1 MILKKKSIP
10 VLPLCRWFQNSM
22 KLDIYIKKIKLGVF
36 YLFIAFC
43 LVAVWEIYIPRS
55 RVSNYTIKY
64 VAQNGAG
71 DEDIARDLEKL
82 GIIKSNYFF
91 RFFVVSSFQHG
102 KLLAGKYL
110 LSPNMSVYQIVK
122 KMVLGD
128 VIKQKITILPGWDL
142 RDIKKYF
149 IKKEIC
155 AENDFDL
162 TIQQDF
168 SDRFDFLAK
177 KPKDAG
183 LEGYFFPDT
192 YEISEGQFLPE
203 ILKSVLNNF
212 DQKITPEIRE
222 QIASENK
229 TLFEIITVASLLEK
243 EARPVEDKEIIAG
256 IIYKRLKLG
265 MPLQID
271 ATINYITG
279 KNDPGASLEDIAIDS
294 PYNTYKYAGLPK
306 GPISNPAMSSIL
318 AAISPKETKYLYYL
332 GSGGRTIFSKTL
344 AEHNAARAKYL
355 TR

>member
-1 MILKKKSIP
+1 MKKQFKINRLFRFF
-10 VLPLCRWFQNSM
+10 VLA
-22 KLDIYIKKIKLGVF
+22 VF
-36 YLFIAFC
+36 YLFVAFC
-43 LVAVWEIYIPRS
+43 LVAIWEIYIPRS
-55 RVSNYTIKY
+55 RLSNYTIKY
-64 VAQNGAG
+64 VAQTGVG

-91 RFFVVSSFQHG
+91 RFFVVFSLQHG
-102 KLLAGKYL
+102 KLQAGKYL

-122 KMVLGD
+122 KMALGD
-128 VIKQKITILPGWDL
+128 ITKQKITILPGWDL

-149 IKKEIC
+149 IEKEVC
-155 AENDFDL
+155 AEDDFDL

-168 SDRFDFLAK
+168 SERFDFLAE
-177 KPKDAG
+177 KPKGTG
-183 LEGYFFPDT
+183 LEGYLFPDT
-192 YEISEGQFLPE
+192 YEISEGQPLPE

-212 DQKITPEIRE
+212 DKKVTPEIRE
-222 QIASENK
+222 QITSQNK

-243 EARPVEDKEIIAG
+243 EAKPAEDKKIIAG

-265 MPLQID
+265 MLLQVD

-279 KNDPGASLEDIAIDS
+279 KNDPGASLKDIAIDS

-306 GPISNPAMSSIL
+306 GPISNPGIESIL

-332 GSGGRTIFSKTL
+332 GSDGRTIFSKTL